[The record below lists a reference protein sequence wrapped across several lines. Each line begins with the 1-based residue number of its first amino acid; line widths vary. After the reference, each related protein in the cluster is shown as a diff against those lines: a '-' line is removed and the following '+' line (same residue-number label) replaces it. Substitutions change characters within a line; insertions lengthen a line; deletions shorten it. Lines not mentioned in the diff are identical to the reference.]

1 MARAVVRTA
10 LRRSLDQVRHVRVAR
25 PGAVTGLVAEVFA
38 QMERDFGMLAPPVAL
53 HSPAPRVLA
62 ASWVMLRETLLAGGR
77 ADRAAK
83 EAVAAAVSLGN
94 SCPYCVEVH
103 GATLGGLVRSPD
115 SAAIAEGRIEEV
127 ADARLRALAE
137 WARAGAARREAGT
150 PLTEA
155 QRSEFVG
162 VAATFHYL
170 NRMVNVFLPD
180 SPLPRGTPG
189 SARPGVRRLLGWL
202 TRPGRG
208 RDPEPGRSLALL
220 PAAPPAAEP
229 SWARA
234 APHVAGA
241 VARASAAVDAAGERS
256 VPPAVRALL
265 ARRLADWDGRPP
277 GLSRAWV
284 EEAVAGLAADERP
297 AGRLALLTALA
308 SYQVDQG
315 VVDAFRARGPGDRE
329 LVELTSWASL
339 AAALRVVGE

>member
-10 LRRSLDQVRHVRVAR
+10 LRRSLDQVRHVRVTR
-25 PGAVTGLVAEVFA
+25 PGAASGPVAEVFV

-53 HSPAPRVLA
+53 HSPAPDVLA
-62 ASWVMLRETLLAGGR
+62 ASWMMLRETLLAGGQ

-115 SAAIAEGRIEEV
+115 AAAIAGGRIERV
-127 ADARLRALAE
+127 ADARLRALAG
-137 WARAGAARREAGT
+137 WARAGAARREVGT

-155 QRSEFVG
+155 QRSELVG
-162 VAATFHYL
+162 VAAAFHYL

-180 SPLPRGTPG
+180 SPLPRRTPG
-189 SARPGVRRLLGWL
+189 AARSGVRRLLGWL

-208 RDPEPGRSLALL
+208 GDPEPGRSLGLL
-220 PAAPPAAEP
+220 PAAPAAAEP

-241 VARASAAVDAAGERS
+241 VARARAALDAAGERS
-256 VPPAVRALL
+256 VPPAVRTLL
-265 ARRLADWDGRPP
+265 ARRLADWAGRPP

-284 EEAVAGLAADERP
+284 DDAVADLAAEERP
-297 AGRLALLTALA
+297 AGRLVLLTALS

-315 VVDAFRARGPGDRE
+315 VVDAFRADRPGDRE
-329 LVELTSWASL
+329 LVELTGWASL
-339 AAALRVVGE
+339 AAALHAVGA